1 MSGHLIQWAALLLC
15 VLGALLRLPGV
26 RRGRGRMI
34 FAALVLMAIAVALS
48 LPPIYLPVDGAL
60 GGWNAANL
68 VIRLSLYAVVVLL
81 GLRMAAAFDAERV
94 RSLIVGP
101 VGISVLLFTVAATL
115 VLFAL
120 SDLSESST
128 GLARYHGQ
136 QTVERYADIGRLY
149 PGYVSACLVVPAAA
163 GALRPGSRPAHRL
176 ACSLLAAGFFL
187 VAGFAVLE
195 LFQGL
200 DLGVF
205 EVVLPFGAILLVVS
219 GLTLIWFSRSRGRP
233 RQRNPLA

>member
-15 VLGALLRLPGV
+15 VLGALLRVPGV

-34 FAALVLMAIAVALS
+34 FAALVLMSIAVALS
-48 LPPIYLPVDGAL
+48 LPPIYLPVDGVL

-94 RSLIVGP
+94 RALIVGP
-101 VGISVLLFTVAATL
+101 VGISVLLLTVAATL

-163 GALRPGSRPAHRL
+163 GSLHSGSRPAHRL
-176 ACSLLAAGFFL
+176 ACFLLAAGFFS
-187 VAGFAVLE
+187 VACFAVLE

-219 GLTLIWFSRSRGRP
+219 GLTLIWFSRRRGRP

>member
-15 VLGALLRLPGV
+15 VLGALLRVPGV

-48 LPPIYLPVDGAL
+48 LPPIYLPVDGVL

-81 GLRMAAAFDAERV
+81 GLRMAAAFDSERV
-94 RSLIVGP
+94 RALIIGP
-101 VGISVLLFTVAATL
+101 VGISVLLLAVAATL

-120 SDLSESST
+120 SDVSESST

-149 PGYVSACLVVPAAA
+149 PGYVSACLVVPAAV
-163 GALRPGSRPAHRL
+163 GSLRSGSRPAYRV
-176 ACSLLAAGFFL
+176 ACSLLAVGFFS
-187 VAGFAVLE
+187 VACFAVLE
-195 LFQGL
+195 LFHGL

-205 EVVLPFGAILLVVS
+205 ELVLPFGAILLVVS
-219 GLTLIWFSRSRGRP
+219 GLTLIWCSRRRGGA
-233 RQRNPLA
+233 RQSNPLA